1 MHIWEW
7 SDSVDSCAIYQ
18 DRQFRKKENEERLVS
33 FKCLWDSQ
41 VERAMK
47 RLKILVWNA
56 CIVRGIDSG
65 VQKTFN
71 NPVHVFWK
79 KLTLLQ
85 DLGMGPD

>member
-1 MHIWEW
+1 MILWTVVLFTKTGSSE
-7 SDSVDSCAIYQ
+7 
-18 DRQFRKKENEERLVS
+18 KKRMKRGIVS